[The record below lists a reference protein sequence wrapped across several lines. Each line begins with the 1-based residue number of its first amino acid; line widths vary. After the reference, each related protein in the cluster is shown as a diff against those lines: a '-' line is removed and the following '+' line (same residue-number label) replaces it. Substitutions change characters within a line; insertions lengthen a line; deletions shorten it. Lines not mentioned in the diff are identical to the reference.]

1 MLPSIFYSPSP
12 CSTTS
17 SAPPL
22 GVLQAYASLLGVAL
36 WKGHS
41 AAAASYGFSA
51 NNVWVAILN
60 TLAFSTPA
68 LPRLYAY
75 VTANV
80 KVRLLPTHKLK
91 SPF

>member
-1 MLPSIFYSPSP
+1 M
-12 CSTTS
+12 
-17 SAPPL
+17 

-80 KVRLLPTHKLK
+80 KVGPLPTHRLNDLLVACTN
-91 SPF
+91 SRLLSIMLRRRAPRR